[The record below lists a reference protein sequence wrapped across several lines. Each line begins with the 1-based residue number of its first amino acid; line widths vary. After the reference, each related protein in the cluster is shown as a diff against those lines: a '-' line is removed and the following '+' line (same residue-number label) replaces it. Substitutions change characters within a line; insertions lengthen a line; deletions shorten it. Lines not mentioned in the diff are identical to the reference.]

1 LCQESVSDKDIRDK
15 NATEDGTGMR
25 SFVLTLTATL
35 AFAGTAYPQAN
46 TAGTTTPEIVRGGTA
61 DKAAA
66 SSTKVVRPQVQR
78 AAAAQ
83 PKLTPQAQN
92 RLAQAQQRT
101 TKPETLRGSRYG
113 GFAPVPSGPPPVLD
127 TTSPRTL
134 SLVNFN
140 TQDTLTVTYWSNGA
154 YHRDALDKLNFFLRD
169 SQNNSQTEMDP
180 LLFDVLWHTTRI
192 VGYGGS
198 IEVLSAYRSPEHNAW
213 LASVS
218 RGVARDSQH
227 MNGNAMDIRFPGVPV
242 FQIRQAAYSLN
253 MGGVGFY
260 PRSGFVHLDTGP
272 VRYW

>member
-1 LCQESVSDKDIRDK
+1 
-15 NATEDGTGMR
+15 MR
-25 SFVLTLTATL
+25 SFLLTVTLTL
-35 AFAGTAYPQAN
+35 AFAGPTFAQTKA
-46 TAGTTTPEIVRGGTA
+46 TSSETPEVIRGSSSSSSA
-61 DKAAA
+61 RK
-66 SSTKVVRPQVQR
+66 SSTPAGAKAPNVVRPAVQR
-78 AAAAQ
+78 AAASRSVN
-83 PKLTPQAQN
+83 PQRA
-92 RLAQAQQRT
+92 ASTSKQRV

-113 GFAPVPSGPPPVLD
+113 GFAPAPVGPPPVLD

-134 SLVNFN
+134 NLVNVN
-140 TQDTLTVTYWSNGA
+140 TQEVLTVTYWSNGA
-154 YHRDALDKLNFFLRD
+154 YHRQALDQLNHFLRD
-169 SQNNSQTEMDP
+169 TRDNVETEMDP
-180 LLFDVLWHTTRI
+180 LLFDVLWHTARI

-198 IEVLSAYRSPEHNAW
+198 IEVLSAFRSPSTNAW

-227 MNGNAMDIRFPGVPV
+227 MNGNAMDVRFPGVSV

>member
-1 LCQESVSDKDIRDK
+1 
-15 NATEDGTGMR
+15 MR
-25 SFVLTLTATL
+25 SFGLSLAITLAITGPSFAQSTTTGTAT
-35 AFAGTAYPQAN
+35 TPQV
-46 TAGTTTPEIVRGGTA
+46 IRGSSNNAAVKKT
-61 DKAAA
+61 AAA
-66 SSTKVVRPQVQR
+66 ANQTQVVRP
-78 AAAAQ
+78 
-83 PKLTPQAQN
+83 P
-92 RLAQAQQRT
+92 AQATQQKRA
-101 TKPETLRGSRYG
+101 TKPETLRASRYG
-113 GFAPVPSGPPPVLD
+113 GFAPAPSGPPPVLD

-134 SLVNFN
+134 NLVNFN
-140 TQDTLTVTYWSNGA
+140 TQEVLTVTYWSNGT
-154 YHRDALDKLNFFLRD
+154 YNRKALDQLNHFLRD
-169 SQNNSQTEMDP
+169 SRDNAQTEMDP
-180 LLFDVLWHTTRI
+180 LLFDVLWHTAHI

-198 IEVLSAYRSPEHNAW
+198 IEVLSAYRSPTSNAW

>member
-1 LCQESVSDKDIRDK
+1 
-15 NATEDGTGMR
+15 MR
-25 SFVLTLTATL
+25 SFLLSLAVTLLL
-35 AFAGTAYPQAN
+35 AGPSFAQ
-46 TAGTTTPEIVRGGTA
+46 TTTGKATPQVIRGSTA
-61 DKAAA
+61 KHVVKKTQVVKKTPVAANR
-66 SSTKVVRPQVQR
+66 SSVVRPPARPTQ
-78 AAAAQ
+78 
-83 PKLTPQAQN
+83 QN
-92 RLAQAQQRT
+92 RT

-113 GFAPVPSGPPPVLD
+113 GFAPAPSGPPPVLD

-140 TQDTLTVTYWSNGA
+140 TQEVLSVTYWSNGA
-154 YHRDALDKLNFFLRD
+154 YRRQALDQLNHFLRD
-169 SQNNSQTEMDP
+169 TRDNAQTEMDP

-198 IEVLSAYRSPEHNAW
+198 IEVLSAYRSPSTNAW

-242 FQIRQAAYSLN
+242 FQLRQAAHSLN

>member
-1 LCQESVSDKDIRDK
+1 MRLYVMSV
-15 NATEDGTGMR
+15 AA
-25 SFVLTLTATL
+25 LL
-35 AFAGTAYPQAN
+35 AIAGTAAAQTNP
-46 TAGTTTPEIVRGGTA
+46 AGSVTPEVLRGTNADPATKKTPPGAKAPAPARSAAVQKTA
-61 DKAAA
+61 TIRKTPAA
-66 SSTKVVRPQVQR
+66 TP
-78 AAAAQ
+78 AAKRGAA
-83 PKLTPQAQN
+83 
-92 RLAQAQQRT
+92 QRT
-101 TKPETLRGSRYG
+101 TPQTLRAARYG
-113 GFAPVPSGPPPVLD
+113 GFAPAQPPGPPPPLD
-127 TTSPRTL
+127 TTSPRSL

-140 TQDTLTVTYWSNGA
+140 TQEVLTVTYWSNGA
-154 YHRDALDKLNFFLRD
+154 YHRDALNQLNHFLRD
-169 SQNNSQTEMDP
+169 TRDNAATEMDP

-198 IEVLSAYRSPEHNAW
+198 IEVLSAFRSPTSNAW

-242 FQIRQAAYSLN
+242 FQIRQAARALN

>member
-1 LCQESVSDKDIRDK
+1 MTKMQQTGR
-15 NATEDGTGMR
+15 GMR
-25 SFVLTLTATL
+25 SFVLTLTAATL
-35 AFAGTAYPQAN
+35 AFAGTAYPQTN
-46 TAGTTTPEIVRGGTA
+46 PAGSITPEVLRGTSA
-61 DKAAA
+61 DPGAAKPA
-66 SSTKVVRPQVQR
+66 TSAHTPKVVRPQVQK
-78 AAAAQ
+78 AAAAHSAQ

-92 RLAQAQQRT
+92 RLNQAQQRT
-101 TKPETLRGSRYG
+101 TKPENLRGSRYG
-113 GFAPVPSGPPPVLD
+113 GFAPAPVGPPPTLD
-127 TTSPRTL
+127 TTSPRSL

-140 TQDTLTVTYWSNGA
+140 TQEVLSVTYWSNGA
-154 YHRDALDKLNFFLRD
+154 YHRDALNKLNHFLRD
-169 SQNNSQTEMDP
+169 SQNNSETEMDP
-180 LLFDVLWHTTRI
+180 LLFDVLWHTMRI

-198 IEVLSAYRSPEHNAW
+198 VEVLSAYRSPTTNAW

>member
-1 LCQESVSDKDIRDK
+1 MTKMQQR
-15 NATEDGTGMR
+15 GRGMR
-25 SFVLTLTATL
+25 SFVLSLVAVVAVTGPSFAQSST
-35 AFAGTAYPQAN
+35 AGTATPQVIRGSSAN
-46 TAGTTTPEIVRGGTA
+46 PAVKKTAAVASQPTNQPNVVRPPARQTPQQQRATTPE
-61 DKAAA
+61 
-66 SSTKVVRPQVQR
+66 
-78 AAAAQ
+78 
-83 PKLTPQAQN
+83 N
-92 RLAQAQQRT
+92 
-101 TKPETLRGSRYG
+101 LRGSRYG
-113 GFAPVPSGPPPVLD
+113 GFAPAPSGPPPVLD

-134 SLVNFN
+134 NLVNFN
-140 TQDTLTVTYWSNGA
+140 TQEVLTVTYWSKGA
-154 YHRDALDKLNFFLRD
+154 YHRKALDQLNHFLRD
-169 SQNNSQTEMDP
+169 SRDNAQTEMDP
-180 LLFDVLWHTTRI
+180 LLFDVLWHTAQI

-198 IEVLSAYRSPEHNAW
+198 IEVLSAYRSPSTNAW